1 MLETQVPHRPHDEFV
16 KHMMFDVPVARDFF
30 ENNLPKEMLSQ
41 MHLTTMALTAGTFID
56 SEFNMRHTDIL
67 YKVALKQGGEGYIY
81 LLVEHQSSP
90 DPVMAFRTLNYVM
103 RILDRHIKDSI
114 NAGINP
120 LPLPYIF
127 PIVYYNGEKAYKGE
141 RYLFNLFG
149 EYQEHVQQ
157 IFNGP
162 LNLVDISLEANQD
175 IRGQK
180 WASLLSWCMRHSM
193 QREFLPYLDDFG
205 QFVTDVLLAYGWT
218 DADRDRIKVMLN
230 YIMRSLS
237 TATDSEILIEA
248 MLNTLPPQLEDTA
261 MTLAEQLFQK
271 GEIKGK
277 LEGIQKTLKAV
288 SLINKEVD
296 IHTIMDKT
304 GLSLE
309 TIETLRKEI
318 VH

>member
-1 MLETQVPHRPHDEFV
+1 MPETQVPHRPHDEFV

-30 ENNLPKEMLSQ
+30 ENNFLKEMLSQ
-41 MHLTTMALTAGTFID
+41 MHVNTMTLTSGTFVD
-56 SEFNMRHTDIL
+56 SELNMRHTDIL
-67 YKVALKQGGEGYIY
+67 YKVALKNGDEGYIY
-81 LLVEHQSSP
+81 LLVEHQSST
-90 DPVMAFRTLNYVM
+90 DPVMAFRTINYVM
-103 RILDRHIKDSI
+103 RILDRHVKDSI
-114 NAGINP
+114 NAGKNP

-193 QREFLPYLDDFG
+193 QREFLPYLADFG
-205 QFVTDVLLAYGWT
+205 QFVKDVLLAYGWS

-237 TATDSEILIEA
+237 TSTDSEVLIEV
-248 MLNTLPPQLEDTA
+248 MLNKLPPELEDTA

-271 GEIKGK
+271 GEIKGIS
-277 LEGIQKTLKAV
+277 ETLKAV
-288 SLINKEVD
+288 TLINEGAD
-296 IHTIMDKT
+296 IQTIMDET
-304 GLSLE
+304 GLSLDM
-309 TIETLRKEI
+309 IETLRKEI